1 MRKLTL
7 ALLSG
12 AYICLA
18 LITAL
23 LVWRI
28 GGGAGAGAAALIG
41 TVGLCFSLH
50 GLVERGLADQGDL
63 AGEIEAVRDA
73 HLILAGE
80 IEKIQSRLTEVVEAV
95 AEDALR
101 RSEEI
106 YSEVQL
112 LEDVVQHMGERIEAQ
127 LSLQVEHAAADS
139 VSPQAAALLHTVRAA
154 LDAGRV
160 DLYLQAVVSLP
171 QRRTQY
177 YESFSRLRDETG
189 RVLMPAEFLSVAEPA
204 RLVAAIDN
212 LLLFRCVQI
221 VRRLAKQDRKVGIFC
236 NISLASLGDE
246 DFFPPFMEFLGANR
260 DLADSLIF
268 ELGQSAFDARG
279 GVEARNMARLA
290 DLGFRFSIDKVNDL
304 ELDFQDL
311 ARADVAF
318 VKIAAPLLIDQ
329 LQDDDGRLTLK
340 SLPELEAADYAELAR
355 RHGVELIAEK
365 VESERQVVDVLD
377 LDIGHGQGHL
387 FGEPR
392 PIRDAV
398 LAEAQPPAE
407 LMQAAL
413 RRRECR
419 RAVALA
425 QGPAQPARLVR
436 DDGGCAAAAR
446 ATRPRHDPP
455 DPGPW
460 LRSPSA
466 ATTCCSA
473 TSGA

>member
-1 MRKLTL
+1 MRKLIL

-12 AYICLA
+12 AYICTG

-41 TVGLCFSLH
+41 TIGLCYAVQGVIARVSQTS
-50 GLVERGLADQGDL
+50 ELA
-63 AGEIEAVRDA
+63 AEIDAVREA

-80 IEKIQSRLTEVVEAV
+80 IEKIQARLTGVVEGV

-106 YSEVQL
+106 YSEVQQ
-112 LEDVVQHMGERIEAQ
+112 LEDIIQQMGERLETQ
-127 LSLQVEHAAADS
+127 LSVQVEKAEAEAA
-139 VSPQAAALLHTVRAA
+139 SPHHAALLQTVRSA
-154 LDAGRV
+154 LEAGRV

-171 QRRTQY
+171 QRRTQF

-189 RVLMPAEFLSVAEPA
+189 RVLMPAEFLSVAEPGG
-204 RLVAAIDN
+204 LVAAIDN

-221 VRRLAKQDRKVGIFC
+221 VRRLAGQDRKIGIFC

-246 DFFPPFMEFLGANR
+246 AFFPQFMEFLAANR

-268 ELGQSAFDARG
+268 ELGQSAFNARG
-279 GVEARNMARLA
+279 AVESRSMAKLA
-290 DLGFRFSIDKVNDL
+290 DLGFRFSIDKVSK
-304 ELDFQDL
+304 LDINFLDL

-318 VKIAAPLLIDQ
+318 VKIGAPLLLEQ
-329 LQDDDGRLTLK
+329 LQEIDGRLTLK
-340 SLPELEAADYAELAR
+340 SLPELEAADYAALAR

-365 VESERQVVDVLD
+365 VESERQVVDILD

-392 PIRDAV
+392 PIRDSV

-413 RRRECR
+413 RRQ
-419 RAVALA
+419 A
-425 QGPAQPARLVR
+425 G
-436 DDGGCAAAAR
+436 
-446 ATRPRHDPP
+446 
-455 DPGPW
+455 
-460 LRSPSA
+460 
-466 ATTCCSA
+466 
-473 TSGA
+473 

>member
-12 AYICLA
+12 AYICISLM
-18 LITAL
+18 TAL

-28 GGGAGAGAAALIG
+28 GGGVGAGMAALVG
-41 TVGLCFSLH
+41 TLGLCFA
-50 GLVERGLADQGDL
+50 VQGVIARVGQQGAL
-63 AGEIEAVRDA
+63 AGEIDAVREA
-73 HLILAGE
+73 HLILARE
-80 IEKIQSRLTEVVEAV
+80 IEKLQSRLTDVVETI
-95 AEDALR
+95 AEDAAR

-112 LEDVVQHMGERIEAQ
+112 LEDVVQQIGERIEAQ
-127 LSLQVEHAAADS
+127 LNLQVEHAAADS

-189 RVLMPAEFLSVAEPA
+189 RVLMPAEFLSVAEPGG
-204 RLVAAIDN
+204 LVAAIDN

-221 VRRLAKQDRKVGIFC
+221 VRRLAGQDRKIGIFC

-260 DLADSLIF
+260 DLSGSLIF
-268 ELGQSAFDARG
+268 ELGQNAFKARG
-279 GVEARNMARLA
+279 STEARNMAKLA
-290 DLGFRFSIDKVNDL
+290 DLGYRFSIDKVSDL
-304 ELDFQDL
+304 DFDFQDL

-318 VKIAAPLLIDQ
+318 IKIAAPLLIEQ
-329 LQDDDGRLTLK
+329 LQDDNGRLTLK
-340 SLPELEAADYAELAR
+340 SMPNLEAADLAALAL
-355 RHGVELIAEK
+355 RHGVELVAEK
-365 VESERQVVDVLD
+365 VESERQVVDILD
-377 LDIGHGQGHL
+377 LEIGLGQGHL

-398 LAEAQPPAE
+398 LAESAPPVE
-407 LMQAAL
+407 LIQATL
-413 RRRECR
+413 RRR
-419 RAVALA
+419 A
-425 QGPAQPARLVR
+425 
-436 DDGGCAAAAR
+436 
-446 ATRPRHDPP
+446 
-455 DPGPW
+455 
-460 LRSPSA
+460 S
-466 ATTCCSA
+466 
-473 TSGA
+473 